1 MWYNSGYQRSSFG
14 YRLKA
19 KRGIYEMNKD
29 FYRPRLS
36 CHAAN
41 IKLFYHTGFKP
52 NSFFSLI
59 FSKSNLSGK
68 NQFYNAIFKFFKSQN
83 IDEKIKLFIY
93 NEAKKKITCIFT
105 FHSLHSLWTGQLK
118 YHF

>member
-1 MWYNSGYQRSSFG
+1 MMMHNIKYGKLCLTQDSFKLFFDTITFG
-14 YRLKA
+14 TQISCGTTRDIKGNRLKA

-68 NQFYNAIFKFFKSQN
+68 NQFYNAIFQKS
-83 IDEKIKLFIY
+83 
-93 NEAKKKITCIFT
+93 
-105 FHSLHSLWTGQLK
+105 K
-118 YHF
+118 YR